1 MPKNFSK
8 KQIVGPKPKIIQNV
22 VKKKKKPQL
31 TWDKNCFRVHQ
42 VLSYKKWNKKMF
54 EKLCQNLSYFRE
66 GPQDD
71 MPDCSGSGRILDEDD
86 DPNDEDYTV
95 GIDKTQVKNGA
106 LKTQN

>member
-1 MPKNFSK
+1 M
-8 KQIVGPKPKIIQNV
+8 GPKPKIIQNGG
-22 VKKKKKPQL
+22 KKKKKKQVTWNSNL
-31 TWDKNCFRVHQ
+31 TRVHH

-54 EKLCQNLSYFRE
+54 EKLCQNLSYFKDCVQE
-66 GPQDD
+66 D

-106 LKTQN
+106 LKTQFEGVD